1 MFFPIG
7 TDEPIR
13 REAWCTYAIIVITA
27 LCFFLLHDNVR
38 ILPDSLQNQ
47 NIDLDSPSLDRFAFY
62 QWQCPTWM
70 PLKNPG
76 FVWYQLFTYQFA
88 HAGIMHLVMNMVF
101 LFAFGRP
108 LENKLG
114 HFAFLALYL
123 VGGSFAGLAHIL
135 TSSAPVIGASGSVC
149 AVTGAFLAL
158 LPNAN
163 VRVVYFFYVTM
174 GVLEVTG
181 LTLILTYFCIDLIMT
196 VLSIRSAHGAFSVAY
211 TAHLGGYIFGILL
224 GLTLLKL
231 KIIPTSHNDLL
242 HMITQYRRR
251 QEFRRVNQSGKRPW
265 LNSPPDITG
274 VAANNPTSSEKE
286 QILQLRAQISKKAQ
300 AQDFDAAC
308 DLYLRL
314 LTIDPGQT
322 LTRQTQHDL
331 ANHFFST
338 HKHAQAAQ
346 AYERFLDTYKAD
358 PDKSQIQLML
368 TILYLRYLNQPDK
381 ARAILDEA
389 TPLLTETD
397 HKNLAASL
405 REELGSNAPRP

>member
-13 REAWCTYAIIVITA
+13 RQAWCTYGIILITA
-27 LCFFLLHDNVR
+27 LCFFFLHAHVR
-38 ILPDSLQNQ
+38 IVPESLQN
-47 NIDLDSPSLDRFAFY
+47 LDPEGLSLREFSYY
-62 QWQCPTWM
+62 QWQAPTWM

-76 FVWYQLFTYQFA
+76 FVWYQLITYQFA

-101 LFAFGRP
+101 LFAFGRA

-114 HFAFLALYL
+114 HVAFLALYL
-123 VGGSFAGLAHIL
+123 AGGGVAGLAHIL

-149 AVTGAFLAL
+149 AVTGMFLAL

-163 VRVVYFFYVTM
+163 VRVVYFFYVSM

-181 LTLILTYFCIDLIMT
+181 LTLILTYFCLDLIMT

-211 TAHLGGYIFGILL
+211 TAHLGGYLFGILL
-224 GLTLLKL
+224 GLGLLKF
-231 KIIPTSHNDLL
+231 KFIPTSHNDLL
-242 HMITQYRRR
+242 HMISQYRRR
-251 QEFRRVNQSGKRPW
+251 QEFRRLNQSGNRPW
-265 LNSPPDITG
+265 LSTPPSAPLPPG
-274 VAANNPTSSEKE
+274 VSASTPLTPEKE
-286 QILQLRAQISKKAQ
+286 QILQLRADIHSKAQ

-308 DLYLRL
+308 DLYSKLIA
-314 LTIDPGQT
+314 IDPAQT

-338 HKHAQAAQ
+338 SKHAQAAN
-346 AYERFLDTYKAD
+346 AYERFLETYKAD

-368 TILYLRYLNQPDK
+368 TILYLRYLNQPAK
-381 ARAILDEA
+381 ARTILDEA

-397 HKNLAASL
+397 HKLLAATL
-405 REELGSNAPRP
+405 REEMGAQ